1 MPRAQLRKQDY
12 KNILTLH
19 SVLASTLA
27 VSRHKQGHLEELFT
41 LEHQDFDNAE
51 VNERLTRFFRG
62 TATGLR
68 ALSLMLSMHKSRGPY
83 IQWQKCNQFFDISLS
98 WPDRDFRHEYRV
110 GRATFDR
117 LVQIL
122 EQNPIFESTG
132 RKPQRPVRYQL
143 ACFLLR
149 YGIVPHRL

>member
-1 MPRAQLRKQDY
+1 
-12 KNILTLH
+12 
-19 SVLASTLA
+19 
-27 VSRHKQGHLEELFT
+27 
-41 LEHQDFDNAE
+41 
-51 VNERLTRFFRG
+51 
-62 TATGLR
+62 
-68 ALSLMLSMHKSRGPY
+68 MLSMHKSRGPY

-98 WPDRDFRHEYRV
+98 WPARDFRHEYCV

-143 ACFLLR
+143 TCFLLR